1 MRFKE
6 KITKKKRL
14 KLEISYDLKK
24 QICQTYIE
32 KINENKNYTQSMLID
47 HFEEII
53 GQRIASS
60 TLSDELINE
69 LVYVKIVYFTPN
81 CTSHLQP
88 ADVGTIKP
96 FKSHYA
102 NQ

>member
-60 TLSDELINE
+60 TLSDIL
-69 LVYVKIVYFTPN
+69 KIVI
-81 CTSHLQP
+81 
-88 ADVGTIKP
+88 V
-96 FKSHYA
+96 
-102 NQ
+102 